1 MNRTVILILF
11 FATFVTSNPISREHI
26 KLNCSQ
32 EHPYDVSTKSEAIT
46 VFKIHYSKI
55 PKLNL
60 TNICLAFPNLYRI
73 YIRDSAVE
81 EITPDSFNACVNAI
95 LIDLLSNKIKQLD
108 VNLFK
113 NNEKLAWL
121 DFENNQL
128 KQIPNQIF
136 NNLKKLF
143 VLILSN
149 NKLINLDDEL
159 IDSIN
164 ENCPEIRSIYWRGN
178 KFKCERL
185 EEIKMKYKELRFLR
199 DIDRPWDCVK
209 TDYESDEYE
218 SIEFDEL
225 EELFE
230 SIKFDKSK

>member
-32 EHPYDVSTKSEAIT
+32 EYPYDVSTKSEAIT
-46 VFKIHYSKI
+46 VLRINYSKI

-73 YIRDSAVE
+73 YIGNSAVE
-81 EITPDSFNACVNAI
+81 EITPDSFNACLNVI
-95 LIDLLSNKIKQLD
+95 LIDLSSNKIKQLD
-108 VNLFK
+108 MNLFK

-128 KQIPNQIF
+128 KQIPNKIF
-136 NNLKKLF
+136 NNCKKLF
-143 VLILSN
+143 VLILTN

-209 TDYESDEYE
+209 SDDENE
-218 SIEFDEL
+218 SIEFDESG
-225 EELFE
+225 EL
-230 SIKFDKSK
+230 I